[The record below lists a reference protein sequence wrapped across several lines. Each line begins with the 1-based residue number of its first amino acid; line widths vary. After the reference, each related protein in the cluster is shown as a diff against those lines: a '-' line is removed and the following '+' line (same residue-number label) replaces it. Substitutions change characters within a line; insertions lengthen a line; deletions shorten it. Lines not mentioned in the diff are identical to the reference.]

1 MGMNLKSENHMNL
14 FFPQWQGSGPSNVL
28 FHGAG
33 AVRDCFGDLEFTEVP
48 VPESQ
53 ELAVSN
59 GILGYESIVG
69 QLASAG
75 QMIQARS
82 PGSIFTIGGD
92 CGVEPAPVSWL
103 NRYYDG
109 DLAVVWF
116 DAHGDL
122 NTPASSPSKHFHG
135 MPLRALL
142 GEGDPVV
149 LDRCFS
155 RISPDR
161 VVMAGL
167 RELDWPELEFLG
179 RHPVVVKEVA
189 ELTSDSGSLVEAVR
203 EKGVGHVYIHIDL
216 DVLEPR
222 MFPHIKHP
230 TANGLSPE
238 ALLDL
243 LSGLAAE
250 FRIAGCSIL
259 EYLPGEFPGAAGNG
273 LPLLREILGRLGG

>member
-1 MGMNLKSENHMNL
+1 M
-14 FFPQWQGSGPSNVL
+14 
-28 FHGAG
+28 
-33 AVRDCFGDLEFTEVP
+33 
-48 VPESQ
+48 
-53 ELAVSN
+53 
-59 GILGYESIVG
+59 
-69 QLASAG
+69 
-75 QMIQARS
+75 
-82 PGSIFTIGGD
+82 
-92 CGVEPAPVSWL
+92 EPAPVSWL

-109 DLAVVWF
+109 DLAVIWF

-149 LDRCFS
+149 
-155 RISPDR
+155 
-161 VVMAGL
+161 
-167 RELDWPELEFLG
+167 
-179 RHPVVVKEVA
+179 VKEVA

-203 EKGVGHVYIHIDL
+203 EKGIGQVYIHIDL

-222 MFPHIKHP
+222 IYPNIKHP

-238 ALLDL
+238 ELLGL

-273 LPLLREILGRLGG
+273 LPLLREIIGRLGC